1 MRIAALALS
10 ACAGAAPRLPSPS
23 RRPRAARLPPSR
35 PTGVPRRAVPLYGI
49 VRVDR
54 ARVLAA
60 CRPRRT
66 CVVDPRTGGTVK
78 VIRGTSLL
86 MLLAR

>member
-1 MRIAALALS
+1 LRRCGASAPFALAPPAGSTAS
-10 ACAGAAPRLPSPS
+10 AVPADGCPAP
-23 RRPRAARLPPSR
+23 
-35 PTGVPRRAVPLYGI
+35 GGPLYGI
-49 VRVDR
+49 VRVVR

-60 CRPRRT
+60 YRPRRT